1 MTEWLALGS
10 GVLAGAI
17 FAFIK
22 LPIPA
27 PPSLAGLLGVVGI
40 TVGYMIVT
48 KLGG

>member
-1 MTEWLALGS
+1 MTEWLALLS

-40 TVGYMIVT
+40 TVGYMVVT

>member
-1 MTEWLALGS
+1 MTEWLALLS

-17 FAFIK
+17 AFIK

-40 TVGYMIVT
+40 TVGYMLVT